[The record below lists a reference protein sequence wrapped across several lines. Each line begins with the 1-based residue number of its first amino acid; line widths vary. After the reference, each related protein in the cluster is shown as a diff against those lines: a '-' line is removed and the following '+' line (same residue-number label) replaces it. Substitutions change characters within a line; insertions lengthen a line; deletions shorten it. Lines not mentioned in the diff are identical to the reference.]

1 MLSQNKKI
9 EVQQQL
15 EKFRNDIYI
24 SWLQSL
30 DQADNSGSISDDMKQ
45 EGNWLLAKAIVD
57 SFCRTRP
64 YSPLSASTKK
74 EFDNLYHF
82 I

>member
-15 EKFRNDIYI
+15 ETLRDDIYI

-30 DQADNSGSISDDMKQ
+30 DQADNSGAISDSMKK
-45 EGNWLLAKAIVD
+45 ENNWLLAKAIID

-64 YSPLSASTKK
+64 YSPLSASTVE
-74 EFDNLYHF
+74 EFNNLYHF

>member
-1 MLSQNKKI
+1 MLSRKKKQ

-15 EKFRNDIYI
+15 KDLRNDIYI
-24 SWLQSL
+24 KWLSSL
-30 DQADNSGSISDDMKQ
+30 EDAANSGAISDDMKQ
-45 EGNWLLAKAIVD
+45 ADNWLLAKAIVD
-57 SFCRTRP
+57 SFCRNRP
-64 YSPLSASTKK
+64 YSPLSDSTTE